1 MQARPGIAKPSI
13 FSLKPSR
20 KTTLGNARAPC
31 VTKKSEKAPTC
42 PYFYEEKNPEN
53 RSDEATAGSHRTI
66 YE

>member
-1 MQARPGIAKPSI
+1 MRVLPGIAQVSLFKPNI
-13 FSLKPSR
+13 R
-20 KTTLGNARAPC
+20 KNLTLGNVRTPC